1 MTTRAPYPYEPP
13 HEQAS
18 SAGEE
23 QNGGASRRPAG
34 RRSRLRTLL
43 PLGVAAWVVLEIW
56 LLTLV
61 GQAAGGLTVF
71 ALLVAGFLFGS
82 WAIKR
87 AGRRA
92 WGELTDSVQRA
103 QAQAAGQDPDEAGT
117 QSGDGAGDGNA
128 KSGKGGGKKG
138 GNAQAMLGGLLLMV
152 PGLISDAAG
161 LLLLFPPTARLLSRT
176 TRRMIGR
183 RAEAG
188 FAPGGL
194 GDAYQQARRA
204 EEQVRI
210 HRPAGTV
217 VQGEVLREDAPPTR

>member
-18 SAGEE
+18 SAGED
-23 QNGGASRRPAG
+23 GGASRRPAG

-43 PLGVAAWVVLEIW
+43 PLGVAVWVVLEIW
-56 LLTLV
+56 LLTVV

-71 ALLVAGFLFGS
+71 ALLVAGFLFGG

-103 QAQAAGQDPDEAGT
+103 QAQAAGQDPDAAGT
-117 QSGDGAGDGNA
+117 QQDEGTGAGNT
-128 KSGKGGGKKG
+128 KNGKADGKKG

-152 PGLISDAAG
+152 PGLVSDAAG

-176 TRRMIGR
+176 IRRMIGR

-188 FAPGGL
+188 FTPGGL
-194 GDAYQQARRA
+194 GDAYQQARQA
-204 EEQVRI
+204 EEQVRM
-210 HRPAGTV
+210 HRPDGKV
-217 VQGEVLREDAPPTR
+217 VQGEVIREDEPPTR